1 MKLQNREF
9 VDEKIAKGAFA
20 SEAQVVDEALRRWR
34 EEEQIAGLEELR
46 QKVNA
51 GIQDLE
57 SGRSAPL
64 DMEAIKD
71 RIRQECESA

>member
-1 MKLQNREF
+1 MQLQNREF
-9 VDEKIAKGAFA
+9 IDEKIAQGEFA

-34 EEEQIAGLEELR
+34 EEEQVRGLEELR
-46 QKVNA
+46 RKVNA

-64 DMEAIKD
+64 DMEAIKN